1 MKTCSN
7 TIAFTTA
14 VILGA
19 MTGATACA
27 APTTTASQELP
38 VTGGAP
44 AKEET
49 PAKAETSAKPE
60 NPANAEPGVAPSA
73 GYLESIAR
81 LNALRIFEAS
91 PLQDR
96 IGETS
101 NCYVSSTAIGVVCAG
116 DEGKYAT
123 EIAAA
128 EKKLADFAALAEKVA
143 ATVTSGSAFGP
154 GTDLE
159 AIKALHIFQVGEF
172 IVDQPESR
180 SCYGF
185 CNPSNQTRES
195 QLQAIKEAL

>member
-14 VILGA
+14 VMLGA
-19 MTGATACA
+19 MTGTAACA
-27 APTTTASQELP
+27 APTSTASDQFE
-38 VTGGAP
+38 VVEGAP
-44 AKEET
+44 AKEEAPAKAETPAKADT
-49 PAKAETSAKPE
+49 PAKAEP
-60 NPANAEPGVAPSA
+60 VAPSA
-73 GYLESIAR
+73 DYRESIAR

-101 NCYVSSTAIGVVCAG
+101 NCYVSSTAIGLVCVG

-128 EKKLADFAALAEKVA
+128 EKKLSDFTALAEKVA

-159 AIKALHIFQVGEF
+159 AIKALHIFEVGEF